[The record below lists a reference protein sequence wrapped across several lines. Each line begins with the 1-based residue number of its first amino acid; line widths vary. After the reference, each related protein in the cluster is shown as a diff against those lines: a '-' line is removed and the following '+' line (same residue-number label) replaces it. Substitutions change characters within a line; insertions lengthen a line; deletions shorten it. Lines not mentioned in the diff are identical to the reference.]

1 MEDNNQEVPKK
12 PVALPPIVRVSELAT
27 ILDKPVTEVIRYLLK
42 NGVLASINDSI
53 DFDTAAIVADDFG
66 FAATASVGELG
77 EATSEEEADQGE
89 RKERPPVVTVMGH
102 VDHGKT
108 SLLDYIRKTKV
119 VEKES
124 GGITQHI
131 GSYQV
136 EYKGKRI
143 TFLDTPGHEAFS
155 AIRAQGTKVTDVVV
169 LVVAADDGV
178 KPQTIEAIDLAKAA
192 NVPMLVAVTK
202 IDKPGA
208 DMEKVKQGLSSQQIL
223 TESWGGKVPLV
234 GVSAKTGEGVDDLLE
249 LIALTSEVSELTANY
264 SGRARGIIIEARRD
278 PKIGQIA
285 TIIIKSGKFSIG
297 DHFVA
302 GGTYGKVK
310 AMFDYLGRRI
320 KDSFPSQP
328 VSVAGFVGE
337 PQIGAELIET
347 DTEKEARNKA
357 AESAVASARRI
368 TVTKSDLDVLA
379 GQIRAQ
385 QVQNLNVVLKADVQG
400 SLQAIRDQL
409 TQIRTDRGGS
419 IQIVSD
425 GVGHIAESDILA
437 AQGGNAFVVG
447 FKVRILPGAA
457 KMAEKDEVKLL
468 TYDIIYEL
476 TADLKNLLL
485 ESTGLEKKETVEG
498 EGTVL
503 KVFFSTAKN
512 KIVGCKVTKGMA
524 RKDLLLRVYRDD
536 VVVGE
541 GPIEKV
547 QLVAQ
552 EVDEAKSGA
561 DYGFAVNINAKIK
574 AGDRVEFVKVEYI
587 KAKII

>member
-1 MEDNNQEVPKK
+1 MEETPIEKSKPTVSVP
-12 PVALPPIVRVSELAT
+12 PVVRVSELAT

-42 NGVLASINDSI
+42 NGVLATINDSI

-66 FAATASVGELG
+66 FTATPALNESAET
-77 EATSEEEADQGE
+77 ATEEEQEQGE
-89 RKERPPVVTVMGH
+89 RKERPPIVTVMGH

-119 VEKES
+119 AEKES

-136 EYKGKRI
+136 DYKGKRI

-155 AIRAQGTKVTDVVV
+155 AIRAQGTKVTDVLV

-208 DMEKVKQGLSSQQIL
+208 NIEKVKQELSVQQIL

-234 GVSAKTGEGVDDLLE
+234 GVSSKTGEGIDDLLE

-264 SGRARGIIIEARRD
+264 SGRARGIIIEGRRD
-278 PKIGQIA
+278 PKMGQVA
-285 TIIIKSGKFSIG
+285 TVIVRSGKFSIG
-297 DHFVA
+297 DYFVA
-302 GGTYGKVK
+302 GGAYGKVK
-310 AMFDYLGRRI
+310 AMFDYNGKRI

-328 VSVAGFVGE
+328 VSIVGFAGE
-337 PQIGAELIET
+337 PQVGAELIEM
-347 DTEKEARNKA
+347 DNEKDARGRA
-357 AESAVASARRI
+357 AESAVASARRF

-379 GQIRAQ
+379 SQIRAQ
-385 QVQNLNVVLKADVQG
+385 QVQNLNIVLKTDVQG

-409 TQIRTDRGGS
+409 TKIRTDRGGG
-419 IQIVSD
+419 IQIVSE
-425 GVGHIAESDILA
+425 GIGNIAESDILA

-447 FKVRILPGAA
+447 FKIRILPGAA
-457 KMAEKDEVKLL
+457 KMAEKDGVKIL

-476 TADLKNLLL
+476 TEDIKNLLL
-485 ESTGLEKKETVEG
+485 ESTGLQKKETVEG
-498 EGTVL
+498 EGKVL
-503 KVFFSTAKN
+503 KVFFSTAKS
-512 KIVGCKVTKGMA
+512 KIIGCKVTKGMA
-524 RKDLLLRVYRDD
+524 HKGQLFRVYRDD
-536 VVVGE
+536 VLVGE

-552 EVDEAKSGA
+552 EVDEAKNGA
-561 DYGFAVNINAKIK
+561 DYGFSANINAKIK
-574 AGDRVEFVKVEYI
+574 EGDRVEFTKVEYI